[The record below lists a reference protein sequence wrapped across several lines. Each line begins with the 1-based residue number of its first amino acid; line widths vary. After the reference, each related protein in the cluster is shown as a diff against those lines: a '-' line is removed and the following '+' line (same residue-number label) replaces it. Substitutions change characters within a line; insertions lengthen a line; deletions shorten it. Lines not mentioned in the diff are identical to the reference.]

1 MRIVLLH
8 NPKAGNG
15 EHEAEEL
22 IEALQKAGHDAVYQ
36 SSKKKGIKKALQQQ
50 IDLVLAAGGDGAVG
64 KVARRLIGGRIP
76 LSVLPLGTANNLAR
90 MLGFAV
96 PANKVIER
104 LSAGKRRGFDV
115 GVARG
120 PWGRRYFFEG
130 AGAGLFADYLQEP
143 RKENKKNEPISK
155 AEEMKRHVVELRRQL
170 QDFPAR
176 QWKIELDDE
185 DFSGRYLLWQAMNIR
200 SVGPVLRWAP
210 RAKTDDGQLD
220 FVRAREEDR
229 APLLDY
235 LDARLSGMK
244 QRFPLE
250 TKRFKRMR
258 LRWKAS
264 PLHFDDEIWPDE
276 DKKKPGACEIE
287 ISVRSRALVIWTIR
301 K

>member
-1 MRIVLLH
+1 MEDCSTSGATIRISPNLEATRASAAIPGLKIPSSLQMRMRNFIPLTETFLREPLAESACEYAQFHLPVRDSSMRIVLLH

-22 IEALQKAGHDAVYQ
+22 IEALQKAGHEADYQ
-36 SSKKKGIKKALQQQ
+36 SSKKKGIKKALQRQ

-64 KVARRLIGGRIP
+64 KVARRLIGSRIP

-90 MLGFAV
+90 MLGFAG

-115 GVARG
+115 GLARG
-120 PWGRRYFFEG
+120 PWGTRYFFEG

-143 RKENKKNEPISK
+143 RKENKKTESISK

-185 DFSGRYLLWQAMNIR
+185 AFSGRYLLWQAMNIR
-200 SVGPVLRWAP
+200 SIGPDLRWAP
-210 RAKTDDGQLD
+210 RAKTNDG
-220 FVRAREEDR
+220 
-229 APLLDY
+229 P
-235 LDARLSGMK
+235 
-244 QRFPLE
+244 P
-250 TKRFKRMR
+250 
-258 LRWKAS
+258 
-264 PLHFDDEIWPDE
+264 
-276 DKKKPGACEIE
+276 
-287 ISVRSRALVIWTIR
+287 
-301 K
+301 

>member
-36 SSKKKGIKKALQQQ
+36 SSKKKGIKKALQRQ

-64 KVARRLIGGRIP
+64 KVARRLIGSRIP

-120 PWGRRYFFEG
+120 PWGTRYFFEG
-130 AGAGLFADYLQEP
+130 AGAGLFADYLQAPKDNAKREKT
-143 RKENKKNEPISK
+143 RSK
-155 AEEMKRHVVELRRQL
+155 AEEMRHH
-170 QDFPAR
+170 
-176 QWKIELDDE
+176 
-185 DFSGRYLLWQAMNIR
+185 IR
-200 SVGPVLRWAP
+200 GIAPSV
-210 RAKTDDGQLD
+210 AK
-220 FVRAREEDR
+220 
-229 APLLDY
+229 
-235 LDARLSGMK
+235 LSGTGMGDGTG
-244 QRFPLE
+244 R
-250 TKRFKRMR
+250 
-258 LRWKAS
+258 
-264 PLHFDDEIWPDE
+264 
-276 DKKKPGACEIE
+276 
-287 ISVRSRALVIWTIR
+287 
-301 K
+301 